1 MNHSDIKQRLEPVF
15 RAAPVERAIL
25 FGSYARG
32 EQTPSSDV
40 DIVID
45 GKGVI
50 RGIDF
55 FGILEELR
63 EALDRPID
71 LIEASE
77 IVEGGQVQRE
87 IEKTGVL
94 IYESD

>member
-1 MNHSDIKQRLEPVF
+1 LGCKTAFCNCL
-15 RAAPVERAIL
+15 
-25 FGSYARG
+25 
-32 EQTPSSDV
+32 
-40 DIVID
+40 
-45 GKGVI
+45 
-50 RGIDF
+50 DF

-63 EALDRPID
+63 EALGRPID

-94 IYESD
+94 IYERG